1 MARRILLAQDDSDSN
16 AVLAKRQM
24 SKEDQLDACREMVN
38 IAMGRAGENLAQ
50 LLGEFIDLPIPNVN
64 LIESNELSM
73 AVAEINRNDSVLVK
87 V

>member
-1 MARRILLAQDDSDSN
+1 
-16 AVLAKRQM
+16 M
-24 SKEDQLDACREMVN
+24 SWNGN

-73 AVAEINRNDSVLVK
+73 AVADVVTTVCRQFQKALLVK